1 MNERILLIHV
11 YTDPSLHSIM
21 VESFAVVD
29 VAVVDVDVR
38 VGDSFGK
45 NLGPL
50 TAAKSRSFRKIFP
63 QTLGGRQRNLKS
75 RGKLSGTIYVTGPIQ
90 PGLIIFREWIFIKY
104 ASLNVAVC
112 VVVCV
117 KDTLQH
123 KNNGQL
129 RLVMST

>member
-1 MNERILLIHV
+1 M
-11 YTDPSLHSIM
+11 
-21 VESFAVVD
+21 
-29 VAVVDVDVR
+29 
-38 VGDSFGK
+38 
-45 NLGPL
+45 
-50 TAAKSRSFRKIFP
+50 
-63 QTLGGRQRNLKS
+63 
-75 RGKLSGTIYVTGPIQ
+75 YVTERYSTGAHY
-90 PGLIIFREWIFIKY
+90 FSEWTFIKY